1 MTLTQ
6 GALALSGVRVLVTRP
21 AHQAE
26 PFCQMITAHGGI
38 AHRCPAMA
46 ITTGNNPEAIAQW
59 MEKLEAVDLAI
70 FVSPNAVDYGLRE
83 IYRRHADL
91 PNSMRLA
98 TVGQKSAQALAQNGL
113 QVDICPASGFD
124 SEALLAEPALQRMHG
139 QQVLIFRG
147 NGGRD
152 LLGATLRDR
161 GAKVDYVEVYRRILP
176 SVSEQQLTPLENGE
190 IDVIAVTSAEIL
202 NNLCALI
209 PDNLQVFVLQQALV
223 TGCQRISQK
232 ARALGFSGSIISAEN
247 PSDEAMFVALKKW
260 AQMRE
265 ATHERRRPKIS
276 SGGA

>member
-1 MTLTQ
+1 M
-6 GALALSGVRVLVTRP
+6 VTRP

-46 ITTGNNPEAIAQW
+46 ITAGSNPKAIDQW
-59 MEKLEAVDLAI
+59 VEKLETVDLAI
-70 FVSPNAVDYGLRE
+70 FVSPNAVEYGLRE
-83 IYRRHADL
+83 IYRRRTDL
-91 PNSMRLA
+91 PDSMRLA
-98 TVGQKSAQALAQNGL
+98 TVGQKSAQALVRNGL
-113 QVDICPASGFD
+113 CVDICPDSGFD
-124 SEALLAEPALQRMHG
+124 SEALLTEPVLQQVEG

-152 LLGATLRDR
+152 LLGATLRNR
-161 GAKVDYVEVYRRILP
+161 GARVDYVEVYRRILP
-176 SVSEQQLTPLENGE
+176 PVSQQQMAPLKNGE
-190 IDVIAVTSAEIL
+190 IDVIAVTSAELL

-209 PDNLQVFVLQQALV
+209 PDDLHVFFLQQALV
-223 TGCQRISQK
+223 TGCERISEK

-247 PSDEAMFVALKKW
+247 PSDEAMLNALKKW

-265 ATHERRRPKIS
+265 ATHERRRPKTI